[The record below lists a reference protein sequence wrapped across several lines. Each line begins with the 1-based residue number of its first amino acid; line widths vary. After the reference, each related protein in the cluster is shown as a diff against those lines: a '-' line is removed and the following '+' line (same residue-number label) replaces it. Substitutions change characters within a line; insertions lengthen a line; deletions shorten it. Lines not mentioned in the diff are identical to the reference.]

1 MGESMCA
8 HVWLCVC
15 MVVWMWGIRIVKNWT
30 VDLGD
35 STGKVFQSLPE
46 NWQARQ
52 VYD

>member
-15 MVVWMWGIRIVKNWT
+15 IGWVDVGHIVKNWT

-35 STGKVFQSLPE
+35 STGKEFQNLPE
-46 NWQARQ
+46 NGQERQ
-52 VYD
+52 VYN